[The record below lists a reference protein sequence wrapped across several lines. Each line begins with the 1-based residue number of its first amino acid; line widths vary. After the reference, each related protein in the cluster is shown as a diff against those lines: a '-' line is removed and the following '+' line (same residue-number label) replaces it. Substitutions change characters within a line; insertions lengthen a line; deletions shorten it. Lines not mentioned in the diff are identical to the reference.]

1 MFAKLFGGG
10 NSNPQPE
17 PKPKPVNVPESKRIS
32 EDELIA

>member
-17 PKPKPVNVPESKRIS
+17 PKPVNVPESKRIS